1 MHTDSST
8 CSPTAPA
15 SAAAAAEGSSR
26 LSSTALL
33 WASAFILLGL
43 VIVQSGRVAAH
54 WLVPEARA
62 DVVSRVADYTTATVY
77 SGSGSED
84 ILVVLDGRGEQVFT
98 YRVKNKNSLEFVK
111 RYDLATLFEMG
122 TRIGAGRVK

>member
-1 MHTDSST
+1 MH
-8 CSPTAPA
+8 PA
-15 SAAAAAEGSSR
+15 SPATESSPR
-26 LSSTALL
+26 LTSAALL

-43 VIVQSGRVAAH
+43 VIVQSGRVASH

-84 ILVVLDGRGEQVFT
+84 ILVVLDGRGEQIFT
-98 YRVKNKNSLEFVK
+98 YRVKNKNSFEFVK
-111 RYDLATLFEMG
+111 RYDLPTLFEMG
-122 TRIGAGRVK
+122 TRIGPGRVK